1 MEGVEPAV
9 SAPAKAWEE
18 DGYGEIVGVES
29 GAGRVLVGFA
39 NGDQVDVDVAA
50 LGVDEQTAFHIDE
63 EGGGLIAETSQGERE
78 IDWMLIRRID
88 DPDFASVVRE
98 RDAEESRRI
107 GTRLRVLRENSGLL
121 QKDAAEL
128 AGMAAP
134 QLAKIESGKSDL
146 RISTVRSVLRALG
159 ASFADISGPDALEVS
174 IKELERNAEK
184 AGAPRELLK
193 RIADKVGARE
203 LAPTLGR
210 GFAWD
215 PAALISGVPENRE
228 LDFAVAFKARSPDR
242 ERQSPLLRL
251 ARTVSEICDQTFEGP
266 VVGLPADPN
275 VIRERL
281 IGNASG
287 LSLKTLVDWA
297 WKVGIIVIP
306 MSGPGFSA
314 AAWHVGERPV
324 VILKAKQ
331 EFSAHWLF
339 QLAHEIGHLALGHA
353 SGDDWI
359 VDVDQ
364 PQPGVSTDDDQEQ
377 EANEFALALL
387 VPEREQLLEEIRA
400 GSGQALHE
408 QKLWFKGE
416 VERLADERGLAP
428 GLLGFVAA
436 YGLPDVAE
444 TGDRWGS
451 ATNLAKQEADARP
464 IVRSAFE
471 QKIKLDGLSE
481 LDAALVEAVVL
492 E

>member
-1 MEGVEPAV
+1 MNGAANP
-9 SAPAKAWEE
+9 WEE
-18 DGYGEIVGVES
+18 DGYGEI
-29 GAGRVLVGFA
+29 AGLGRQDGRLLISFA
-39 NGDQVDVDVAA
+39 NSDQVEIDVAA
-50 LGVDEQTAFHIDE
+50 LGVDKTIDFHLDE
-63 EGGGLIAETSQGERE
+63 EGGGLIAETPQGDRE

-88 DPDFASVVRE
+88 DPEFAAVLRE

-107 GTRLRVLRENSGLL
+107 GTRLRVLRENSGLF

-146 RISTVRSVLRALG
+146 RISTVHSVLRALG

-174 IKELERNAEK
+174 VKELKRNAEK

-193 RIADKVGARE
+193 RIAEKVGARE

-215 PAALISGVPENRE
+215 TAALIRGVPENRE
-228 LDFAVAFKARSPDR
+228 LDFAVAFKARSPDQA
-242 ERQSPLLRL
+242 RQSPLLRL
-251 ARTVSEICDQTFEGP
+251 ARTVSEICSGTFQGP
-266 VVGLPADPN
+266 VAGLPADPN
-275 VIRERL
+275 VLRERL
-281 IGNASG
+281 IVSGSG
-287 LSLKTLVDWA
+287 LDLGTLIEWA
-297 WKVGIIVIP
+297 WKAGIIVIP

-339 QLAHEIGHLALGHA
+339 ELAHEIGHLALGHA

-364 PQPGVSTDDDQEQ
+364 PQPGFNVTDKQEE
-377 EANEFALALL
+377 EANAFALALL
-387 VPEREQLLEEIRA
+387 VPDRKQLLEEIRT
-400 GSGQALHE
+400 GSGQATQE
-408 QKLWFKGE
+408 QKLRFKGE
-416 VERLADERGLAP
+416 VERVAEERGLTP
-428 GLLGFVAA
+428 GLLGFIAA
-436 YGLPDVAE
+436 YGLPTVAE

-451 ATNLAKQEADARP
+451 ATNLAKKEADARP

-471 QKIKLDGLSE
+471 QEIKLDGLLE